1 MRIALFAETFAPQ
14 VNGVARTL
22 ARLVAHLRLR
32 GHEVALVTPRLAAH
46 AAADTALHVQLPA
59 LPAPFYPEIRLG
71 RSLDRASALRL
82 ATFAPDLVHVTGEA
96 FVGWSG
102 RRWALE
108 QGVPLVTSFH
118 TDIPTYLADYGFR
131 VLEKQA
137 WAFFRRLHEH
147 ARLTFAP
154 SRTTLAQLRANG
166 FHPRL
171 RLWSRGVDAALF
183 APAHRDGGTRRRIAP
198 GARHVVLYVG
208 RLAAEKRIGVLL
220 DAWDLVRRGLPGGA
234 TLVIVGDGPEGAALR
249 ARTDADVRFTGVLCG
264 AALAEVYASAD
275 LFVSAS
281 DTETFGNT
289 VLEALA
295 SGLPA
300 VVAGRGG
307 VTEIVRDGVDGLHAA
322 AGDPRSFADAMLRLL
337 RDDTLRARMGMA
349 ARSAAQARGWESVLD
364 GLIAD
369 YREAAAPACPD
380 AAAAGGSERAA

>member
-14 VNGVARTL
+14 VNGVSRTL
-22 ARLVAHLRLR
+22 ARLVAHLRMR
-32 GHEVALVTPRLAAH
+32 GHEVALVTPRLSPEPAPDA
-46 AAADTALHVQLPA
+46 ALHVQLPA
-59 LPAPFYPEIRLG
+59 LPAPFYPELRLG
-71 RSLDRASALRL
+71 RTLDRASARRL
-82 ATFAPDLVHVTGEA
+82 AAFAPDIVHVTGEA

-131 VLEKQA
+131 GLEKQA

-154 SRTTLAQLRANG
+154 SRATLAQLRANG

-183 APAHRDGGTRRRIAP
+183 NPARRGENARERIAP
-198 GARHVVLYVG
+198 GARQVVLYVG

-220 DAWDLVRRGLPGGA
+220 DAWERVRPALSGRA
-234 TLVIVGDGPEGAALR
+234 VLVIVGDGPEGPALR
-249 ARTDADVRFTGVLCG
+249 GRAGPDVRFTGVLSG
-264 AALAEVYASAD
+264 QSLAEVYAGAD
-275 LFVSAS
+275 LFVSPS

-295 SGLPA
+295 SGVPA
-300 VVAGRGG
+300 VVADRGG
-307 VTEIVRDGVDGLHAA
+307 VAEIVRHGEDGLHAA
-322 AGDPRSFADAMLRLL
+322 AGDAKAFAAAMLQLL
-337 RDDTLRARMGMA
+337 RDPAARARMSASAREA
-349 ARSAAQARGWESVLD
+349 ARGRSWESVLD

-369 YREAAAPACPD
+369 YREATGIRGAELAA
-380 AAAAGGSERAA
+380 